1 MSTKQQFNADPDQCV
16 VMHTSEM
23 DWEDTENPGVSR
35 KLLERVIDPE
45 KGRETVLLRFAAD
58 TTLEAEELTE
68 RLDFFVLE
76 GTYADGT
83 GEYGPRTFVR
93 HPAGTRHT
101 PSSKDGCVLYAKRRN
116 PIRDNDEHMV
126 IDTNSVEWTAFPHRG
141 ADVVHFYRDPHGI
154 ETSRYGRIYPDKQI
168 PEHDHAMGEETLIVD
183 GHLMDEHDTYGP
195 GSWFRFPIG
204 VPHAPYTKGED
215 CTLLIREGD
224 LVW

>member
-1 MSTKQQFNADPDQCV
+1 MSMKQQFNADSDQCV

-23 DWEDTENPGVSR
+23 EWEDTGIPGVSR

-45 KGRETVLLRFAAD
+45 KGRETVLLRLAAG
-58 TTLEAEELTE
+58 TALEAEDLTE

-93 HPAGTRHT
+93 HPAGTRHA

-126 IDTNSVEWTAFPHRG
+126 IDTNEVEWTAFPHRG

-154 ETSRYGRIYPDKQI
+154 ETSRYGRIYPDKRI
-168 PEHDHAMGEETLIVD
+168 PEHDHSMGEETLIVD
-183 GHLMDEHDTYGP
+183 GQLKDEHDTYGP
-195 GSWFRFPIG
+195 GAWFRFPIG
-204 VPHAPYTKGED
+204 LPHSPYTEAGD